1 MDKKSI
7 LWFKNE
13 KKLIRDLS
21 KEDVPNVFMI
31 ECKHLQPQRDSAQNC
46 NRTPHVYYDV
56 CYKKTCTV
64 DKVMEERDRDMN
76 LEINQQLRKEYSGY

>member
-31 ECKHLQPQRDSAQNC
+31 ECKHLQPQRDSAQNR

-56 CYKKTCTV
+56 CYQKDLYCWQGHRGKG
-64 DKVMEERDRDMN
+64 
-76 LEINQQLRKEYSGY
+76 QGYEFGN